1 MRLKVRSPRHWR
13 QAKRCESD
21 PVVEREADEDAGLG
35 VAVACRLWVVENG
48 EDVAEEE
55 REEAGRDEAASV

>member
-13 QAKRCESD
+13 QAKRCVSD
-21 PVVEREADEDAGLG
+21 PVVEREADEEAGLG

-48 EDVAEEE
+48 EDVTEEE